1 MKPILIEVS
10 GGISLNNITQ
20 YQNLDIDWQLQPNQ
34 LLVIANQ
41 LV

>member
-1 MKPILIEVS
+1 MNTTLTICQRTL
-10 GGISLNNITQ
+10 GTD
-20 YQNLDIDWQLQPNQ
+20 QNLDIDWQLQPNQ

>member
-1 MKPILIEVS
+1 L
-10 GGISLNNITQ
+10 GTD
-20 YQNLDIDWQLQPNQ
+20 QNLDIDWQLQPNQ